1 MTLPADYLE
10 YPLRKHGMD
19 HDRYEW
25 SNLFERTPVKWPN
38 GARVALMVSPAL
50 EWFPFDMGQ
59 DPFPPPGGLM
69 RPYPDYWDYTYRDYG
84 NRVGIYRIAKV
95 LDELGIK
102 ASVTVNSALA
112 ERHPSLIEDLVGRD
126 WEIVASG
133 VDMGHLHHGG
143 LSEDDERT
151 LVQQSLN
158 TLREASGQAVT
169 GWWSPANSASNN
181 TLDLLA
187 AEGVEYVG
195 DWNNDDLPYELRT
208 ANGTIYSMP
217 HSSELSDRQILLAY
231 HHSSQEFADQI
242 LAQFQVLHSEAG
254 ESGGRVMSLTLHPW
268 LTGQPHRIATLK
280 SALSEIM
287 DHDGVWAATGSEI
300 LAAFKDQS

>member
-1 MTLPADYLE
+1 MTLPASHLE

-25 SNLFERTPVKWPN
+25 SNLFDRPPVKWPN

-50 EWFPFDMGQ
+50 EWFPFDMGLE
-59 DPFPPPGGLM
+59 PFPPPGGLM
-69 RPYPDYWDYTYRDYG
+69 RPYPDYWNYTYRDYG
-84 NRVGIYRIAKV
+84 NRVGIYRIAKI
-95 LDELGIK
+95 LDDLGIK
-102 ASVTVNSALA
+102 ASVTMNSALA
-112 ERHPSLIEDLVGRD
+112 ERHPSLVQDVVGRG

-133 VDMGHLHHGG
+133 VDMGHLHHGD
-143 LSEDDERT
+143 LSEDDERK
-151 LVQQSLN
+151 LVQQSLK
-158 TLREASGQAVT
+158 TLREASGQPVT
-169 GWWSPANSASNN
+169 GWWSPANSASHN

-187 AEGVEYVG
+187 AEGVEYVC

-208 ANGTIYSMP
+208 SNGAIHSMP

-231 HHSSQEFADQI
+231 HHSSEEFAEQI
-242 LAQFQVLHSEAG
+242 VAQFRVLHSEAG
-254 ESGGRVMSLTLHPW
+254 ESGGRVMSITLHPW
-268 LTGQPHRIATLK
+268 LSGQPHRVQALR